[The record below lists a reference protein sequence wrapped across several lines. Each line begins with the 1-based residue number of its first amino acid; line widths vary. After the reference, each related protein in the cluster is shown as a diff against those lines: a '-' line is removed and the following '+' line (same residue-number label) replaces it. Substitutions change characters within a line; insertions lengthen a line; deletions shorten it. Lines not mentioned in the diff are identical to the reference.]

1 MNGSLGFYLYY
12 DASIEYFGTKKHL
25 PYAIAAVCVVLTVV
39 VFPIL
44 VLLLYPMQC
53 FQKCLG
59 HCGIRWH
66 ALPIFIDAFQG
77 YYKNGTNGTRD
88 CRYFAGVYLL
98 VRLILCIL
106 FAVTRN
112 AVFYGIAGLVLMGV
126 AMLIAIIQ
134 PYKAEFSTYN
144 AVDSVFIL
152 TLAMWCGTVL
162 CINIAAEKADY
173 LVEAFA
179 ILSFLLGTLP
189 LLYLVVIILHW
200 ICSCR
205 GVGQRLVRRIKSRI
219 RSMYKQGY
227 CIGLEESLPDRLINP
242 HFYHGDGGDYPMAS
256 NTERFSGQTYS
267 SINDEES
274 TMTS

>member
-1 MNGSLGFYLYY
+1 
-12 DASIEYFGTKKHL
+12 
-25 PYAIAAVCVVLTVV
+25 
-39 VFPIL
+39 
-44 VLLLYPMQC
+44 
-53 FQKCLG
+53 
-59 HCGIRWH
+59 
-66 ALPIFIDAFQG
+66 
-77 YYKNGTNGTRD
+77 
-88 CRYFAGVYLL
+88 
-98 VRLILCIL
+98 
-106 FAVTRN
+106 
-112 AVFYGIAGLVLMGV
+112 
-126 AMLIAIIQ
+126 
-134 PYKAEFSTYN
+134 
-144 AVDSVFIL
+144 
-152 TLAMWCGTVL
+152 MWCGTVL
-162 CINIAAEKADY
+162 CINTAAEKADY

-242 HFYHGDGGDYPMAS
+242 HFYQDDGDYPMAN

-274 TMTS
+274 TVTS